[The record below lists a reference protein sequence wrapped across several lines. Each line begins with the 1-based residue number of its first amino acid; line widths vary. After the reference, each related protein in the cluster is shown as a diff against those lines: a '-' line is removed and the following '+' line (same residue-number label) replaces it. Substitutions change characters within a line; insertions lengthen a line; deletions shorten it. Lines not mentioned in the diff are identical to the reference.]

1 MSKNIKYQLLI
12 ISSALLMPVAGCL
25 VLLALYL
32 YSKDGSIINSALL
45 IILTVLIFALKKPL
59 DDARLKSRN
68 DLKYDEFGRLKISNQ
83 YEKMS
88 AKEQA
93 EIDRINQMDMER
105 ALPSSVVKQLTQKGS
120 EDPEKDMQSLIG
132 LKDVKEKM
140 EEMAARMEF
149 DRESGISSP
158 DTCMHMCFFGPPG
171 TGKTTC
177 ARIMTGFLYKY
188 GYIKENRL
196 IETDG
201 NFLAD
206 SMNASNKTEMLIQR
220 SYGGVLFIDEAYSLL
235 QNYAGKEAIATLIKQ
250 MEDNK
255 SKFVLI
261 LAGYE
266 NEMRS
271 LIKSNPGFLS
281 RIKEYFYFQSYS
293 TEELTEMFVRMAKEI
308 SFSVSDDAK
317 KEFARII
324 NDIKDGYHFGNARTV
339 RNILD
344 KSKDRHS
351 LNFKKGIVSKRF
363 ELEAEDIVYESM
375 QI

>member
-1 MSKNIKYQLLI
+1 
-12 ISSALLMPVAGCL
+12 
-25 VLLALYL
+25 
-32 YSKDGSIINSALL
+32 
-45 IILTVLIFALKKPL
+45 
-59 DDARLKSRN
+59 
-68 DLKYDEFGRLKISNQ
+68 
-83 YEKMS
+83 
-88 AKEQA
+88 
-93 EIDRINQMDMER
+93 
-105 ALPSSVVKQLTQKGS
+105 
-120 EDPEKDMQSLIG
+120 
-132 LKDVKEKM
+132 
-140 EEMAARMEF
+140 
-149 DRESGISSP
+149 
-158 DTCMHMCFFGPPG
+158 
-171 TGKTTC
+171 
-177 ARIMTGFLYKY
+177 
-188 GYIKENRL
+188 
-196 IETDG
+196 
-201 NFLAD
+201 
-206 SMNASNKTEMLIQR
+206 MNASNKTEMLIQR

>member
-1 MSKNIKYQLLI
+1 MNKNTKYSLLVLA
-12 ISSALLMPVAGCL
+12 SALVLPATCGCVAG
-25 VLLALYL
+25 ALYL
-32 YSKDGSIINSALL
+32 FFSMHNIVGAIFIA
-45 IILTVLIFALKKPL
+45 VLGIAIFMCKSPL
-59 DDARLKSRN
+59 DDQRIKARN
-68 DLKYDEFGRLKISNQ
+68 DLKYDDYGRIKISNQ

-88 AKEQA
+88 AREQA
-93 EIDRINQMDMER
+93 EIDRINQLEMER
-105 ALPSSVVKQLTQKGS
+105 TLPSSIVRSMTHEGS
-120 EDPEKDMQSLIG
+120 KDPGAEMRKLIG
-132 LKDVKEKM
+132 LQTVKEKM
-140 EEMAARMEF
+140 EEIAARMEF
-149 DRESGISSP
+149 DRDSGVEST

-206 SMNASNKTEMLIQR
+206 SMNASGKTELLVQK

-235 QNYAGKEAIATLIKQ
+235 DNPTGREAISTLIKQ

-255 SKFVLI
+255 SKFILI

-266 NEMRS
+266 NEMRE
-271 LIKSNPGFLS
+271 LIQSNPGFLS

-293 TEELTEMFVRMAKEI
+293 VEELTQMFEEMAKEI
-308 SFSVSDDAK
+308 GFTISPGAKNAFSDLVYSL
-317 KEFARII
+317 
-324 NDIKDGYHFGNARTV
+324 KDGYHFGNARTV
-339 RNILD
+339 RNILE

-351 LNFKKGIVSKRF
+351 LNFKKGIVKNRF
-363 ELEAEDIVYESM
+363 ELDERDICYEE
-375 QI
+375 IRI

>member
-1 MSKNIKYQLLI
+1 MSKNLKYQLLI
-12 ISSALLMPVAGCL
+12 LCSALLMPVAGCL
-25 VLLALYL
+25 VLGALYL
-32 YSKDGSIINSALL
+32 YTQGGSIFTSAIL
-45 IILTVLIFALKKPL
+45 IILAVLLFMFKKPL
-59 DDARLKSRN
+59 DDSRLKIRN
-68 DLKYDEFGRLKISNQ
+68 DLKYDEFGRLKIANQ

-88 AKEQA
+88 AKEQK
-93 EIDRINQMDMER
+93 EIDRINQLDMER
-105 ALPSSVVKQLTQKGS
+105 TLPSSVVKRLTHAGS
-120 EDPEKDMQSLIG
+120 ENPEKDMQSLIG

-149 DRESGISSP
+149 DRESGVSSS

-196 IETDG
+196 VETDG

-206 SMNASNKTEMLIQR
+206 SANASNKTEMLIQR

-235 QNYAGKEAIATLIKQ
+235 ENYAGKEAIATLIKQ

-281 RIKEYFYFQSYS
+281 RIKEYFYFQSYT
-293 TEELTEMFVRMAKEI
+293 TEELTEMFVRMAGQI
-308 SFSVSDDAK
+308 SFTVSEGAK
-317 KEFARII
+317 KEFADII
-324 NDIKDGYHFGNARTV
+324 NNIKDGYHFGNARTV

-351 LNFKKGIVSKRF
+351 LNFKKGIVRNRF

-375 QI
+375 KI